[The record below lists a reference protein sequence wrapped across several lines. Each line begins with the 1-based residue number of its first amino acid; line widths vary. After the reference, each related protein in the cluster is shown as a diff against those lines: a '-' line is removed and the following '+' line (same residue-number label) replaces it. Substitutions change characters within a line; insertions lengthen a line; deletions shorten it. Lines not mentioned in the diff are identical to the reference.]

1 MARPHTRRRVGNNG
15 RFEGF
20 RPVMFQFLS
29 ELAQNNNK
37 PWFDEHRSEYEAE
50 VLGPVKAFVAE
61 LGPIL
66 HMLNEELETEAK
78 VGRTISRI
86 NNDIRFHQSN
96 SPLRQ
101 GSYRGLAATAN
112 HFARESHIDELA
124 HAVNIDPLEF
134 RLKNIKDDRLRDVL
148 QAAAKTFGWSKSKP
162 ASGHGFKAAN
172 LVAHEFQLR
181 PWPGDGLER
190 TDQRTGGHLCLSFF
204 AVGHGQ
210 KGGAGNSRSLGA
222 VWPCLHFRWSVKR
235 LTTGT

>member
-1 MARPHTRRRVGNNG
+1 MRRVGNNG

-86 NNDIRFHQSN
+86 NNDIRFHKNRPPYRPFIYISFPKSGCKWSN
-96 SPLRQ
+96 SAVLYT
-101 GSYRGLAATAN
+101 GIHATGVSIGFFPGG
-112 HFARESHIDELA
+112 HRELHTGPIQQRIKS
-124 HAVNIDPLEF
+124 NP
-134 RLKNIKDDRLRDVL
+134 RL
-148 QAAAKTFGWSKSKP
+148 
-162 ASGHGFKAAN
+162 
-172 LVAHEFQLR
+172 FQRYL
-181 PWPGDGLER
+181 
-190 TDQRTGGHLCLSFF
+190 DQREIPESY
-204 AVGHGQ
+204 
-210 KGGAGNSRSLGA
+210 
-222 VWPCLHFRWSVKR
+222 W
-235 LTTGT
+235 